1 MSCNKK
7 TIFPALIITHHPAPE
22 FFTEL
27 PRFFEQF
34 QHLLIVDNASVEE
47 MRLRLDQAVA
57 KNGAARLTIIYNLE
71 NCGIASALNQGFRWA
86 LDQGYEHL
94 VVFDQDSRPA
104 SNLTNELLRVYQAHP
119 HRERLAILAP
129 RIVDGRTGESAP
141 VVCWHGYR
149 LRKDTPHGDVLE
161 NVALVIT
168 SGSLNN
174 LSAYR
179 RLGPFC
185 EDFFVDYVDTEYCLR
200 AQERGYK
207 IIVACN
213 AILHHRLG
221 NQQTKQ
227 VGLLAMRP
235 TFHSPL
241 RWYYINR
248 NRIAMYRL
256 YALRFPQWVLHDV
269 SIACYA
275 LLKMLLF
282 EDQKLRKILALVLGV
297 FDGILRRMGPAS
309 VKRKASITTGQ

>member
-1 MSCNKK
+1 MKDTLGLVITFNPSPQFYSN
-7 TIFPALIITHHPAPE
+7 LIV
-22 FFTEL
+22 L
-27 PRFFEQF
+27 LSQLDSL
-34 QHLLIVDNASVEE
+34 LLIDNGSNPEIR
-47 MRLRLDQAVA
+47 RLLERETAGKKSSLHAIFNDENFGVA
-57 KNGAARLTIIYNLE
+57 A
-71 NCGIASALNQGFRWA
+71 ALNQGFRWA
-86 LDQGYEHL
+86 LAQGYGH
-94 VVFDQDSRPA
+94 VISFDQDSRPA
-104 SNLTNELLRVYQAHP
+104 PGMVSELLRAYNSHP
-119 HRERLAILAP
+119 DCEKIAIVAP
-129 RIVDGRTGESAP
+129 QIQDGITGEKIAYLRTGETFHMERVS
-141 VVCWHGYR
+141 CE
-149 LRKDTPHGDVLE
+149 GDVIDDA
-161 NVALVIT
+161 VLVIT

-174 LSAYR
+174 LSAYGQVGAFR
-179 RLGPFC
+179 D
-185 EDFFVDYVDTEYCLR
+185 DFFVDYVDTEYCLR

-227 VGLLAMRP
+227 VGPLAMRP

-269 SIACYA
+269 STACYT

-282 EDQKLRKILALVLGV
+282 EDQKLRKILALGLGV

-309 VKRKASITTGQ
+309 VKRKASITTGE